1 MTVKEL
7 RAEAAKKGIKGY
19 SRMKK
24 EELEN
29 AIYKLSEEQNTP
41 ETVEQNAPETV
52 TINLFAFTG
61 MYIGTY
67 TATEHDG
74 FYEIITKD
82 GKCLTFN
89 FDGLQTNAK
98 NPRYANK
105 IETV

>member
-29 AIYKLSEEQNTP
+29 AIYKLSEEQNTL
-41 ETVEQNAPETV
+41 ETV
-52 TINLFAFTG
+52 TVNLLAFTG

-67 TATEHDG
+67 TAEKYND
-74 FYEIITKD
+74 FYDVTTKD
-82 GKCLTFN
+82 GKHLTFN
-89 FDGLQTNAK
+89 LDGSQMNAK

-105 IETV
+105 IEIV